1 MIGNFPDGSYPR
13 LGKTGCKQVKAV
25 LNFRVLNL
33 FSAAIMGS
41 YRDQH
46 FNHLTDLNAV
56 RDDLPDSVWVTQERR
71 RAKRAGEICQEA
83 LCQVHV
89 QHFFCYV
96 SPPQSVA
103 ARFRKYINNGAGIG
117 ILTAFC
123 LVLMSPDI
131 AAIHML
137 LLAAIF
143 SVLGVI
149 SGALIYVLLSMV
161 VSLLKIGLLLVVAVV
176 VSGLAMEGC
185 TPPIGKVGAEKTS
198 GMQVG
203 LKPQIEHDQQP
214 RRLRQ

>member
-1 MIGNFPDGSYPR
+1 MR
-13 LGKTGCKQVKAV
+13 
-25 LNFRVLNL
+25 
-33 FSAAIMGS
+33 S
-41 YRDQH
+41 YRDRKTNDIA
-46 FNHLTDLNAV
+46 FLNEA
-56 RDDLPDSVWVTQERR
+56 RNDLPNIVCVTQERR
-71 RAKRAGEICQEA
+71 RSKRVGDIRQEA
-83 LCQVHV
+83 LCQVNV
-89 QHFFCYV
+89 QHFSCYV

-123 LVLMSPDI
+123 LVLMSPDM

-161 VSLLKIGLLLVVAVV
+161 VSLLKIGLLLVAAVV
-176 VSGLAMEGC
+176 VFGLVMRGC
-185 TPPIGKVGAEKTS
+185 TPPIGKVGAEKPS

-203 LKPQIEHDQQP
+203 LKPQIDHDQQP